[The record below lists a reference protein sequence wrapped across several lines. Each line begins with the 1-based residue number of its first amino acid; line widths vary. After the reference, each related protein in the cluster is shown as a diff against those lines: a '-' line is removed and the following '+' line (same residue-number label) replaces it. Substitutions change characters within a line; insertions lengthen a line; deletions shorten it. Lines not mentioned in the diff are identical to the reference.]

1 MAYSNEII
9 DLLSRMNLFLSLFY
23 VPAWLKSSVG
33 SDAAINDLKF
43 IHDMHDFR
51 VVDACVADAA
61 LNKIRSHH
69 WYLNEET
76 VVFSLFSD
84 NPCMTY
90 DRKSEMAHCILS
102 TPRPEHFRRG
112 IPVLKKL
119 IYRTTSLTDLIG
131 PESWFIFHA
140 LQVNSAW
147 LQPHPSHWDSCDD
160 YKILKTFVH
169 AIKVVN
175 DAAERDVKL
184 NTDYATILTDN
195 EEQRAGILQAVEKH
209 RKEFPDFRKST
220 LSK

>member
-90 DRKSEMAHCILS
+90 DRKGEMAHCILS

-112 IPVLKKL
+112 IPVLKKTYL
-119 IYRTTSLTDLIG
+119 SQHITD
-131 PESWFIFHA
+131 
-140 LQVNSAW
+140 
-147 LQPHPSHWDSCDD
+147 
-160 YKILKTFVH
+160 
-169 AIKVVN
+169 
-175 DAAERDVKL
+175 R
-184 NTDYATILTDN
+184 
-195 EEQRAGILQAVEKH
+195 
-209 RKEFPDFRKST
+209 PDWP
-220 LSK
+220 